1 MRITTPEGSIPL
13 SLHDEAARKLCRAE
27 NMVES
32 ILQEYAFTAETLE
45 RLRAQDKT
53 KTARFKELLGQ
64 KLMLSQ
70 MILRLRQA
78 RLTDEE

>member
-1 MRITTPEGSIPL
+1 MRITTPEGSIPP
-13 SLHDEAARKLCRAE
+13 SLRDEAARKLCRAE

-32 ILQEYAFTAETLE
+32 ILREYTLTAEALE
-45 RLRAQDKT
+45 RLRAQEKT

-78 RLTDEE
+78 GLTDEE

>member
-1 MRITTPEGSIPL
+1 MRITTPEGSVPS
-13 SLHDEAARKLCRAE
+13 SLQDEAARKLCRAE
-27 NMVES
+27 NMVEA
-32 ILQEYAFTAETLE
+32 ILREYALTAETLE

-78 RLTDEE
+78 GLTDEE